1 MRTESLLF
9 ILVFILVSTL
19 HAQNSGTVTYKLL
32 MPENEEAKKQ
42 NTTIQGFYKKT
53 HERGEQLTFKLDF
66 NTVQSHFYINEVMHS
81 DINNDDKTTKI
92 VAIMLG
98 KVDFYYDNKKNIG
111 IYYSPLDGILM
122 REEYAKKE
130 WVLTTENKKID
141 NYLCYRAEHDMV
153 YERNGKELT
162 TKIIAWYAPL
172 LPYSYGPLG
181 YNNDLPGLILE
192 LTEFDRTIYVTKIE
206 LKEKPIA
213 IKFPTGKSI
222 TEEEYLGKNSSSL
235 YKK

>member
-1 MRTESLLF
+1 MA
-9 ILVFILVSTL
+9 STVYT
-19 HAQNSGTVTYKLL
+19 QNSGTITYKLL

-42 NTTIQGFYKKT
+42 SFAIQGFYKKA
-53 HERGEQLTFKLDF
+53 HERGEQLAFTLDF
-66 NTVQSHFYINEVMHS
+66 NTTQSHFYMNEVMHS
-81 DINNDDKTTKI
+81 DVNNDEKTIKI
-92 VAIMLG
+92 VAIMLD
-98 KVDFYYDNKKNIG
+98 KVNFYYDNKKDIG
-111 IYYSPLDGILM
+111 LYYSPLDGILM

-130 WVLTTENKKID
+130 WVLTNESKKID
-141 NYLCYRAEHDMV
+141 NYLCYKAERDIM

-162 TKIIAWYAPL
+162 TRIIAWYAPS

-192 LTEFDRTIYVTKIE
+192 LIEFGRTIYVTKIE

-222 TEEEYLGKNSSSL
+222 SEEEYLGKNSSSL